1 MAFLYSII
9 LEVLALTTDKK
20 YTLLVKQLKN
30 LYNGEKNIVAN
41 LANTASVL
49 KQELNLFWVG
59 FYFVEKDENE
69 LVLGPF
75 QGPIACTRIPFGKG
89 VCGYSWKNKKSILV
103 PNVHLFEGHIACN
116 SNSKSELVCPII
128 VNNKVVC
135 ILDADSDKINGFD
148 LTDQK
153 TFELICSEIASLFS
167 S

>member
-1 MAFLYSII
+1 M
-9 LEVLALTTDKK
+9 ALTTGEK
-20 YTLLVKQLKN
+20 YILLVKQLKN
-30 LYNGEKNIVAN
+30 LFNGEKNIVAN
-41 LANTASVL
+41 LANTAAVL

-59 FYFVEKDENE
+59 FYFVDIEENE

-103 PNVHLFEGHIACN
+103 PDVNLFEDHIACN

>member
-1 MAFLYSII
+1 MYSIT

-59 FYFVEKDENE
+59 FYFVGKDENE

-103 PNVHLFEGHIACN
+103 PNVNLFEGHIACN

>member
-1 MAFLYSII
+1 LYSITR
-9 LEVLALTTDKK
+9 EVLALTTDEK

-89 VCGYSWKNKKSILV
+89 VCGYSWKNKKSIFV
-103 PNVHLFEGHIACN
+103 PNVNLFEGHIACN

-153 TFELICSEIASLFS
+153 NI
-167 S
+167 

>member
-1 MAFLYSII
+1 M
-9 LEVLALTTDKK
+9 ALTTDEK
-20 YTLLVKQLKN
+20 YILLVKQLKN
-30 LYNGEKNIVAN
+30 LFNGEKNIVAN
-41 LANTASVL
+41 LANTAAVL

-59 FYFVEKDENE
+59 FYFVDIEENE

-103 PNVHLFEGHIACN
+103 PDVNLFEDHIACN

-148 LTDQK
+148 LTDKK

>member
-1 MAFLYSII
+1 MAFLYS
-9 LEVLALTTDKK
+9 LTHEVLALATDEK

-30 LYNGEKNIVAN
+30 LFNGEKNIVAN
-41 LANTASVL
+41 LANTAAVL

-59 FYFVEKDENE
+59 FYFVEKSKNE

-75 QGPIACTRIPFGKG
+75 QGPIACTRIPFEKG

-103 PNVHLFEGHIACN
+103 PNVNLFEGHIACN
-116 SNSKSELVCPII
+116 SDSKSELVCPII
-128 VNNKVVC
+128 VNNEVVC
-135 ILDADSDKINGFD
+135 ILDADSDRINGFD

-153 TFELICSEIASLFS
+153 IFELICSEIASLFS